1 MGFESCHPAVNLIF
15 YVAAIYGSIVF
26 DNPVFIAISYLCAF
40 AYSVKRNGKK
50 ALVFNLC
57 LLPFVLIFALYYS
70 SYTHFGLTVVQKN
83 FIGNNLTVES
93 FVYGLT
99 IGIRVLSVVA
109 WCESLFNVFSSDKV
123 VYLFGRVSPLLSLFL
138 TIILRLIP
146 RLKLE
151 AKKINLA
158 QKGIG
163 KGTNQGNILT
173 RIRNCIRVFSM
184 LITWI
189 IGALIQSSNAMRSRG
204 SKLRG
209 RTAFSIYRFDN
220 RDRGFVIALF
230 CGVTLTAMGVI
241 LDIVKIYY
249 DPVIIIKPFD
259 LLSVIIAVGY
269 AFLCLMPLGLELW
282 TEYKFNKARKSV
294 LQ

>member
-220 RDRGFVIALF
+220 RDRAFVIALF

-241 LDIVKIYY
+241 LDIVKNYY

-259 LLSVIIAVGY
+259 LLSVIIAIGY

>member
-1 MGFESCHPAVNLIF
+1 MIF
-15 YVAAIYGSIVF
+15 YVAVIYGSIAF

-40 AYSVKRNGKK
+40 AYSVKRNAKK
-50 ALVFNLC
+50 ALLFNLC
-57 LLPFVLIFALYYS
+57 LLPFVLIFTLYYS

-138 TIILRLIP
+138 TIILRLVP

-184 LITWI
+184 LITWM
-189 IGALIQSSNAMRSRG
+189 IGALIQSSNSMRSRG

-220 RDRGFVIALF
+220 RDRAFVIALF

-249 DPVIIIKPFD
+249 DPVIILKPFD
-259 LLSVIIAVGY
+259 LLSVIIAIGY

-282 TEYKFNKARKSV
+282 TEYKFDKARKSV

>member
-163 KGTNQGNILT
+163 MGTNQGNVLR

-184 LITWI
+184 LITWM
-189 IGALIQSSNAMRSRG
+189 IGALIQSSNSMRSRG

-259 LLSVIIAVGY
+259 LLSVIIAIGY